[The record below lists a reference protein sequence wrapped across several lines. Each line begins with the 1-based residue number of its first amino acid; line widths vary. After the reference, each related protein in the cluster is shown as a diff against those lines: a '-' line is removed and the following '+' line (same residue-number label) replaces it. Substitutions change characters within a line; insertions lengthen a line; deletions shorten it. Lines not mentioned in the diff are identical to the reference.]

1 MTSARTLARV
11 VFETSR
17 PSQLL
22 LVLGVYAFGAK
33 VALAGGATLSVPA
46 LLSGAVALLPLAASI
61 HYANEYADYETD
73 AMTERTPFSGGS
85 GALHRT
91 GLSRTVP
98 LTAGLVSLVVGATLT
113 AAFAFVGLLPL
124 RAVGI
129 LAVSVALGW
138 QYSVGPL
145 KLAWRGLGELDNAV
159 LGGLALPVYA
169 AAALSGPLGFV
180 ALASVPFFLL
190 VLLNL
195 FATQWPDREADAR
208 AGKRTLAVQWPKR
221 RLRYTY
227 VGIALLAAVAVL
239 ALAVDVLPAVV
250 VGASLPVAPL
260 VALGASGYTERTVPW
275 PTVSAMVGLLV
286 LQASAWCWLLL
297 T

>member
-1 MTSARTLARV
+1 MAATRTLARV
-11 VFETSR
+11 IFETSR
-17 PSQLL
+17 PSQLV

-33 VALAGGATLSVPA
+33 IALASGATLSVPA
-46 LLSGAVALLPLAASI
+46 LLSGAVVLLPLAASI

-73 AMTERTPFSGGS
+73 AMTDRTPFSGGS

-91 GLSRTVP
+91 GLPRRVP
-98 LTAGLVSLVVGATLT
+98 LVAGAVSLAVGIGLT
-113 AAFAFVGLLPL
+113 AVLAFVGLLPV
-124 RAVGI
+124 RAVVI
-129 LAVSVALGW
+129 LAVSVVSGW

-169 AAALSGPLGFV
+169 AAVLEGPLGFV

-195 FATQWPDREADAR
+195 LATQWPDREADER

-227 VGIALLAAVAVL
+227 VGIAVLAAL
-239 ALAVDVLPAVV
+239 SLLLLAVDLLPAVV
-250 VGASLPVAPL
+250 VGASLPITPL
-260 VALGASGYTERTVPW
+260 VVWGASGYTERTVPW
-275 PTVSAMVGLLV
+275 PSVTAMVALLA
-286 LQASAWCWLLL
+286 LQASAWCWLLV

>member
-1 MTSARTLARV
+1 MAATRTLARV
-11 VFETSR
+11 IFETSR
-17 PSQLL
+17 PSQLV

-33 VALAGGATLSVPA
+33 IALASGATLSVPA
-46 LLSGAVALLPLAASI
+46 LLSGAVVLLPLAASI

-73 AMTERTPFSGGS
+73 AMTDRTPFSGGS

-91 GLSRTVP
+91 GLPRTVP
-98 LTAGLVSLVVGATLT
+98 LAAGAVSLAAGIVLT
-113 AAFAFVGLLPL
+113 AALAFVGLLPV
-124 RAVGI
+124 RAVAI
-129 LAVSVALGW
+129 LAVSVAFGW

-169 AAALSGPLGFV
+169 AAVLDGPLGFV

-195 FATQWPDREADAR
+195 FATQWPDREADER

-227 VGIALLAAVAVL
+227 VGIAVLAAL
-239 ALAVDVLPAVV
+239 SLLILAVDLLPAVV
-250 VGASLPVAPL
+250 VGASLPVTPL
-260 VALGASGYTERTVPW
+260 VVWGASGYTERTVPW
-275 PTVSAMVGLLV
+275 PTVTAMVALLA
-286 LQASAWCWLLL
+286 LQAGAWCWLLV

>member
-1 MTSARTLARV
+1 MAAPRTVARV
-11 VFETSR
+11 LFETSR

-22 LVLGVYAFGAK
+22 LVLGVYAFGTK
-33 VALAGGATLSVPA
+33 IALAGGAKLSITA
-46 LLSGAVALLPLAASI
+46 LLSGAAVLLPLAASI

-98 LTAGLVSLVVGATLT
+98 LAAGVSSLVIGAVLT
-113 AAFAFVGLLPL
+113 AVLALLGLLPL
-124 RAVGI
+124 SAVAI

-145 KLAWRGLGELDNAV
+145 KLAWRGLGELDNAL

-169 AAALSGPLGFV
+169 AAVLGGPLGFV
-180 ALASVPFFLL
+180 AIASVPFFLL

-195 FATQWPDREADAR
+195 FATQWPDREADER
-208 AGKRTLAVQWPKR
+208 AGKRTLAVRWPKR

-227 VGIALLAAVAVL
+227 VGIALLAAL
-239 ALAVDVLPAVV
+239 SLLILAVETLPSVV

-260 VALGASGYTERTVPW
+260 VFWGAVGYTERTVPW
-275 PTVSAMVGLLV
+275 PTVSAMVGLLA
-286 LQASAWCWLLL
+286 LQAGAWCWLLL